1 MHVKLLATAFLIAT
15 LASAADRCGSCERDP
30 DGRIHRSSAARAEF
44 RRDNPRPSTGLKRG
58 ACPGF
63 VIDHIRP
70 LACKGEDAPSN
81 MQWQSKAEAKA
92 KDRWEL
98 RACAASH

>member
-1 MHVKLLATAFLIAT
+1 MHVRLLAAAFLIAT

-44 RRDNPRPSTGLKRG
+44 RRDNTGLNRG

-81 MQWQSKAEAKA
+81 MQWQSRAEAKA

-98 RACAASH
+98 RTCTASH